1 MRVSGMGA
9 TLARCS
15 CVSTSLTRRC
25 ASPYRTNPMSNHYRI
40 LGVSRFANRDEIRRS
55 GELPDSNEAD
65 CRFPSM
71 LRIVPRIIGA
81 FLGASEK
88 TRDMHSKSVDLSPRE
103 ALEGARIPVELPVRP
118 TCPVCGG
125 RGETWA
131 EPCGVCVG
139 TGSGQVSHELELPVP
154 PGVRHGTRLKFSV
167 TPPYAPETHVE
178 LRIAIR

>member
-1 MRVSGMGA
+1 
-9 TLARCS
+9 
-15 CVSTSLTRRC
+15 
-25 ASPYRTNPMSNHYRI
+25 MSNQYRI

-65 CRFPSM
+65 CGFPSM
-71 LRIVPRIIGA
+71 LRIVPRIIGV

-88 TRDMHSKSVDLSPRE
+88 TLDMHSKSVDLSPRE
-103 ALEGARIPVELPVRP
+103 ALEGTRIPVELPVRP

-167 TPPYAPETHVE
+167 TLPYAPETHVE
-178 LRIAIR
+178 LQIAIR